1 MGFMSQFSQQQ
12 QRQGNPLSGVLQQA
26 QTLAT
31 QNGGANA
38 VIQQLAD
45 NGAICTMPSG
55 KQIAVK
61 DILTMSKTMTPQQL
75 LLQLMQA

>member
-31 QNGGANA
+31 QNGSANA

-45 NGAICTMPSG
+45 NGAVCTMPSG

-61 DILTMSKTMTPQQL
+61 V
-75 LLQLMQA
+75 